1 MPGGER
7 LVDVQRRAWDTVQSL
22 RALHPE
28 ETICAVTHNFV
39 ILTILAQALGLDLA
53 AFRRLRHAVGAI
65 SEVEIRPGASRV
77 RRLNDVCHLTRD

>member
-7 LVDVQRRAWDTVQSL
+7 LSDVQRRAWDLVQSL

-28 ETICAVTHNFV
+28 DAICAVTHNFV
-39 ILTILAQALGLDLA
+39 ILSVLAQALGLELS

-65 SEVEIRPGASRV
+65 SVLEIRANGARV
-77 RRLNDVCHLTRD
+77 RRLNDVCHLGVG